1 MSYITLDYN
10 IQLELLEIYKIILEN
25 WYLYQIKYPIQEPD
39 TYFCFLRLK
48 KINVILSLDVII
60 SSWGIQHF

>member
-25 WYLYQIKYPIQEPD
+25 WYLYQLVDPGLEFQIHIFVFWD
-39 TYFCFLRLK
+39 LK
-48 KINVILSLDVII
+48 KSM
-60 SSWGIQHF
+60 